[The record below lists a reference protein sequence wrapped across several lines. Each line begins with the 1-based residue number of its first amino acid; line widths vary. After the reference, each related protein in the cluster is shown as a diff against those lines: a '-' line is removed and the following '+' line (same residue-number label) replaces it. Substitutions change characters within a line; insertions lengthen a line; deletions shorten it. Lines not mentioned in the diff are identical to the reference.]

1 VFGRTKTFNEL
12 FKLYRDEK
20 LTNVNT
26 ESPNSKNSFN
36 ESVPSNL
43 SQLSNQSD
51 STATQNQMEAATTVP
66 RRKGPRKNSKTLSDS
81 SLNSTKNKPKLVVP
95 ESALKPTL
103 NPNNNDL
110 QTSDNLSLNQTIP
123 YTSSNFSYTTS
134 YDPKNNI
141 SHHNDYSQTLIYQN
155 SNDIYHQKPSMI
167 PNQLKTQQLAT
178 NNPSVLSLS
187 ASSSSSL
194 SSSFNRTTSTLIN
207 DNFGYNNNNNNNSND
222 NTYNNHYTK
231 QQQQVFNQPAQMNA
245 QQPIEPGYDSIMP
258 KLNLNYANQMV
269 VKHHP
274 RPSAVSSFNAR
285 LTNNGGG
292 YTLWNRRQDN
302 LRLLLT
308 NAFSQSESFLPKNR
322 SFTQPIS
329 QFVSSSP
336 YKFNYDQTMSNSA
349 AGHNL
354 NGSLS
359 NFDSFLNQNN
369 HSLNNSPNLNNDFL
383 SQALKKASSDNT
395 NHDTNNYMN
404 HHNSHSF
411 LNENGAYLNGDG
423 LNSFLCPNTNSS
435 NTSIN
440 NNTTFENENGYF
452 KTNDFINTDQ
462 LINPYQ
468 DASKEHL
475 ASTSF
480 INGINDASYTNQ
492 SLKRSLSSSLTT
504 LATSKALNKTNDY
517 LMDNYANGY
526 SNGSGNGSLAS
537 SFCSPTETYQTNKYM
552 KYNTNQVGSANMNHN
567 YQTNELTTA
576 KISSQFKP
584 NAINNNNNMLT
595 SSISLSPS
603 PSSSSSASSSSISNG
618 LMNTNNIN
626 QLVVNNFQIDS
637 T

>member
-1 VFGRTKTFNEL
+1 MFGRTKTFNEL

-26 ESPNSKNSFN
+26 ESPNSKNLFN

-51 STATQNQMEAATTVP
+51 TTATQNQIETASAVP
-66 RRKGPRKNSKTLSDS
+66 RPRKGPRKNSKTLSDS
-81 SLNSTKNKPKLVVP
+81 NLNTTKSKPKLGVDESALNST
-95 ESALKPTL
+95 L
-103 NPNNNDL
+103 NSNNNDL
-110 QTSDNLSLNQTIP
+110 QTPDNLSLNQTIP
-123 YTSSNFSYTTS
+123 FSSNNFSYTTS
-134 YDPKNNI
+134 YDPTNMN
-141 SHHNDYSQTLIYQN
+141 HQNDYSKSLIYQN
-155 SNDIYHQKPSMI
+155 SNEIHHQKPSMI
-167 PNQLKTQQLAT
+167 HNQLKTKQPVNNNNN
-178 NNPSVLSLS
+178 NNPSILSLS

-194 SSSFNRTTSTLIN
+194 NSSFNRTNSTLIN
-207 DNFGYNNNNNNNSND
+207 DNFSYNNSDNN
-222 NTYNNHYTK
+222 YNNHYMNQP
-231 QQQQVFNQPAQMNA
+231 QQGFNQPAQINS
-245 QQPIEPGYDSIMP
+245 QQPIEPSYDSIIP

-308 NAFSQSESFLPKNR
+308 NAFNQSESLLPKNR
-322 SFTQPIS
+322 SFTQPIN

-336 YKFNYDQTMSNSA
+336 YKFNYDQSVS
-349 AGHNL
+349 NL
-354 NGSLS
+354 NESLAA
-359 NFDSFLNQNN
+359 NFDNFLNHNN
-369 HSLNNSPNLNNDFL
+369 HHHHHSINNSSNLNNDFL
-383 SQALKKASSDNT
+383 SQALKKASSDA
-395 NHDTNNYMN
+395 NHDTNSYIN

-411 LNENGAYLNGDG
+411 LSENGAYLNGDG
-423 LNSFLCPNTNSS
+423 LNSFLNTNSS

-440 NNTTFENENGYF
+440 NSNPFENENGYF

-468 DASKEHL
+468 DANKEHL
-475 ASTSF
+475 ASASF
-480 INGINDASYTNQ
+480 INGMNDASYTNQ
-492 SLKRSLSSSLTT
+492 SQNASLKRSLSSSLTT
-504 LATSKALNKTNDY
+504 LVTSKTLNKTNDY
-517 LMDNYANGY
+517 LTDNYDNGY
-526 SNGSGNGSLAS
+526 SNGNGNTSLVS
-537 SFCSPTETYQTNKYM
+537 SFCSPAETYQTNKYM
-552 KYNTNQVGSANMNHN
+552 KYNSSQGSANINHN
-567 YQTNELTTA
+567 YQTHELTGA

-584 NAINNNNNMLT
+584 NAINNSSSNMLT